1 MTIHRL
7 LFLTLLLPLGLGGC
21 VSTVADVVTAPVRVV
36 SGAVDMATTS
46 QSEADEQ
53 RGRELRQREERLGRL
68 ERRYREQAE
77 DCGEGDQRAC
87 LQARDTRREM
97 DEIMASQP
105 AAYDEDD

>member
-1 MTIHRL
+1 MPIRPL
-7 LFLTLLLPLGLGGC
+7 SCLLLALPLALGGC
-21 VSTVADVVTAPVRVV
+21 ISTVADVVTAPVRVV

-46 QSEADEQ
+46 QSEADER
-53 RGRELRQREERLGRL
+53 RGRQLREREERLGRL

-97 DEIMASQP
+97 DEILADQP
-105 AAYDEDD
+105 AAYDDD